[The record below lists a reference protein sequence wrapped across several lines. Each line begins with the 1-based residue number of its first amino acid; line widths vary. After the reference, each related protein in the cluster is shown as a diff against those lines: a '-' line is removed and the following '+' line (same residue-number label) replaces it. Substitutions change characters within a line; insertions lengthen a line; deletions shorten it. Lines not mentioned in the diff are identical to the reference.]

1 MAINLIGFIPGVGP
15 TAAFTPGPSTP
26 APWNVNHT
34 GATDGTGPSTATRNM
49 AEIYNRFFLQQA
61 AVIQQSGLAID
72 NDNWAQLAAAIQK
85 IANDAASA
93 VAVPQATV
101 VGLFRNLKSS
111 ATGLSANVSTSA
123 DEIVL
128 KSAGNAY
135 ITRRAFA
142 SVVNCSANGKNGL
155 STAPGVPLAI
165 NQWYAVYAGF
175 DGAADCGWI
184 DPSPTAPTVPAG
196 VTHLARVG
204 WIRTDATA
212 NKYPLSFIQYG
223 DIVKY
228 KPAAGSNLTIL
239 PAAATGVAG
248 TFGGAPA
255 AVAWSAFAPSTAVQL
270 GVHMYSGPGVA
281 IQVTSSTVSGTAGY
295 QGLFTAVP
303 SPGTAAQLSDIP
315 IESSNIYYAA
325 SGAAATLYV
334 SGWRD
339 NL

>member
-1 MAINLIGFIPGVGP
+1 MDLINHIPGVGP
-15 TAAFTPGPSTP
+15 TGAVNPGATTP
-26 APWNVNHT
+26 APYNVPQV
-34 GATDGTGPSTATRNM
+34 GAVDGLGPGTATKNM
-49 AEIYNRFFLQQA
+49 AEIYNRDLLWRRALIA
-61 AVIQQSGLAID
+61 ASGLAFD
-72 NDNWAQLAAAIQK
+72 PTNWVQEVQALQLLVAAAT
-85 IANDAASA
+85 
-93 VAVPQATV
+93 VPQATV

-111 ATGLSANVSTSA
+111 ATGLNANVSTSA

-135 ITRRAFA
+135 IIRRAFA

-184 DPSPTAPTVPAG
+184 DPSATAPTVPAG
-196 VTHLARVG
+196 VTHWARVG

-223 DIVKY
+223 EIVKY

-239 PAAATGVAG
+239 PTAATGVAG
-248 TFGGAPA
+248 TFGGAPS
-255 AVAWSAFAPSTAVQL
+255 AVAWGAFAPPTAVQI
-270 GVHMYSGPGVA
+270 GAHMYSGPGVA
-281 IQVTSSTVSGTAGY
+281 IQVSSSTVSGTAGY

-315 IESSNIYYAA
+315 IESSNIYYAS
-325 SGAAATLYV
+325 SGAAATLYI